1 MDISLF
7 FHTNCKASA
16 IQNSMK
22 SFQEHAHLKKAFS
35 FMFAHLC
42 TWLNTNKIAFEG
54 LGSSIGN
61 ARSYFLFLNN
71 YRVNYFLEFS
81 FWIT

>member
-1 MDISLF
+1 MDVSLF
-7 FHTNCKASA
+7 FHSNCKASA

-22 SFQEHAHLKKAFS
+22 SFQEHADLKKAFS

-42 TWLNTNKIAFEG
+42 TWPNTNKTAFEG

-61 ARSYFLFLNN
+61 VGSFFFL
-71 YRVNYFLEFS
+71 
-81 FWIT
+81 